1 MLSLTRCHRWPL
13 VLIGLQLFFLTAR
26 ASALMPPWVYQQAR
40 DGAMFHVQVK
50 IVKVTG
56 PARTPGECAVTGE
69 VVRIFRNTPGTL
81 RPGATLDFTVSC
93 SKHGDPVIIGGTSWT
108 DYDSLMQAK
117 YLEVFLNSTERGYEV
132 ALWQSRIIEAPTEQP
147 TFPAAKAEQ
156 QPQ

>member
-13 VLIGLQLFFLTAR
+13 VLIGLPLFFLTTR

-40 DGAMFHVQVK
+40 DAAMFHAQVK

-56 PARTPGECAVTGE
+56 PAQTPGECSVTGE

-81 RPGATLDFTVSC
+81 RQGATLDFTVSC
-93 SKHGDPVIIGGTSWT
+93 SKHGDPVIIGGTIWT

-147 TFPAAKAEQ
+147 TFPAAKAEPP
-156 QPQ
+156 PQ